1 MSNYQPRIKQS
12 AESGFYAMVVRVD
25 RDGEE
30 HIDISYKGRHFGT
43 LAAAKKST
51 ARHIAKIG
59 GAE

>member
-12 AESGFYAMVVRVD
+12 AESGFYALVVRVD
-25 RDGEE
+25 RDGKEQVDY
-30 HIDISYKGRHFGT
+30 HYKPRHFRT

-59 GAE
+59 GAA